1 MIKGTVIFKLTNKG
15 TKSESEQPFLRVQ
28 EGVEFRIMAK
38 GDNPFM
44 HDILRPYENRDVEI
58 DGRFNERRI
67 FIATDIKELDD
78 EPVEEP
84 TVEAA
89 AEPRSEE
96 APEAT
101 AAPEK
106 AADSEEA
113 RAEEVKSEEI
123 PEKVAE
129 NPEEAGEPESP
140 EASDDT
146 HKSDEE

>member
-67 FIATDIKELDD
+67 FIVTDIKELDD

-96 APEAT
+96 VPEAT

-123 PEKVAE
+123 PEEVAE
-129 NPEEAGEPESP
+129 NPKESSDIEEISAD
-140 EASDDT
+140 A
-146 HKSDEE
+146 DENE